1 MKIGVTGGAGFIGS
15 YLIRELI
22 KHDYDVIVIDN
33 LSNSEFKNIENLPI
47 DFVQADILNHESLA
61 NFFEACDFVIHLAAL
76 GSVPRSISKPMEVF
90 NSNVT
95 GTLNVLE
102 LARRFRTPVLMTSS
116 SSVYGSNT
124 VMPKTEYD
132 WLNPISPYAASKL
145 SCEAMF
151 SAWAHSYEL
160 NLTVLRLFNVFGP
173 RQKKEGPYSAVIPKW
188 CNCIINKKPIEIFG
202 DGNQMRDFTFV
213 GDVVS
218 VILECIKNK
227 INLQLPLNLAYGNQI
242 SLNDLAKMFKKI
254 NPTTEIYYNE
264 KRNGDI
270 INSVS
275 SGLKIRELFPSI
287 YPTLFD
293 EAIEKTLDWYF
304 NN

>member
-22 KHDYDVIVIDN
+22 KHGYEVKVIDN
-33 LSNSEFKNIENLPI
+33 LSNGELKNIENLPI
-47 DFVQADILNHESLA
+47 DFVQADILNHDSLA
-61 NFFEACDFVIHLAAL
+61 DFFVTCDHIIHLAAL
-76 GSVPRSISKPMEVF
+76 GSVPRSLSNPVEVF
-90 NSNVT
+90 NSNVI

-102 LARRFRTPVLMTSS
+102 FARQFRTPILMTSS

-124 VMPKTEYD
+124 VIPKTEFD

-145 SCEAMF
+145 SCEALF
-151 SAWAHSYEL
+151 SAWAHSYKL

-173 RQKKEGPYSAVIPKW
+173 RQKKDGPYSAVIPKW

-218 VILECIKNK
+218 VILECLKNK
-227 INLQLPLNLAYGNQI
+227 INFQLPINLAYGNEI
-242 SLNDLAKMFKKI
+242 SLNDLAGLFKKI
-254 NPTTEIYYNE
+254 NPTTEISYSE

-275 SGLKIRELFPSI
+275 SGLKIRELFPNI
-287 YPTLFD
+287 YPTAFD
-293 EAIEKTLDWYF
+293 EALEKTLDWYF
-304 NN
+304 KS

>member
-22 KHDYDVIVIDN
+22 KHGYEVKVIDN
-33 LSNSEFKNIENLPI
+33 LSNGELKNIENLPI
-47 DFVQADILNHESLA
+47 DFVQADILDHDSLA
-61 NFFEACDFVIHLAAL
+61 DFFDTCDRIIHLAAL
-76 GSVPRSISKPMEVF
+76 GSVPRSLSNPVEVF
-90 NSNVT
+90 NSNVI

-102 LARRFRTPVLMTSS
+102 FARQFRTPILMTSS

-124 VMPKTEYD
+124 VIPKTEFD

-145 SCEAMF
+145 SCEALF
-151 SAWAHSYEL
+151 SAWAHSYNL
-160 NLTVLRLFNVFGP
+160 NLIVLRLFNVFGP
-173 RQKKEGPYSAVIPKW
+173 RQKKDGPYSAVIPKW

-218 VILECIKNK
+218 VILECLKNK
-227 INLQLPLNLAYGNQI
+227 IDFQLPINLAYGNEI
-242 SLNDLAKMFKKI
+242 SLNELARLFKKI
-254 NPTTEIYYNE
+254 NPTTEISYSE

-270 INSVS
+270 TNSVS
-275 SGLKIRELFPSI
+275 SGLKIRELFPNI
-287 YPTLFD
+287 YPTAFN
-293 EAIEKTLDWYF
+293 EALEKTLDWYF
-304 NN
+304 KS